1 MLFYIH
7 EKLFSLE
14 IVFLD
19 ILRIFLV
26 ILVLGLIVVMPI
38 EKSYAQTPKDVS
50 IFLQI
55 QVRDS
60 NGVLVSYME
69 THRITVT
76 DLAKLNLL
84 LDQNSPVF
92 EKSIVTNGDQKFE
105 VIKATDMVVISSGT
119 IVSQNMMSGT
129 NGQYSI
135 VLAVA
140 DHDGYPVVPG
150 DKVTAYWTLVR
161 SAS

>member
-1 MLFYIH
+1 MR
-7 EKLFSLE
+7 
-14 IVFLD
+14 
-19 ILRIFLV
+19 ILLA
-26 ILVLGLIVVMPI
+26 ILVLALVGIVPV
-38 EKSYAQTPKDVS
+38 EQSYAQTPNNVS

-69 THRITVT
+69 THQVT
-76 DLAKLNLL
+76 IIDVAKLNLL
-84 LDQNSPVF
+84 LNQKSPLF

-105 VIKATDMVVISSGT
+105 VIKATDIEVHTSGT
-119 IVSQNMMSGT
+119 IVSQNMISVT
-129 NGQYSI
+129 NGQHSQ

-161 SAS
+161 PAS

>member
-1 MLFYIH
+1 MASFG
-7 EKLFSLE
+7 
-14 IVFLD
+14 VVQ
-19 ILRIFLV
+19 IL
-26 ILVLGLIVVMPI
+26 P
-38 EKSYAQTPKDVS
+38 SYAQTPKDVS

-69 THRITVT
+69 THQVTIT

-84 LDQNSPVF
+84 LDQKSPLF

-105 VIKATDMVVISSGT
+105 VIKATDIEEHTSGT
-119 IVSQNMMSGT
+119 IVSQNMMSVTDGKHS
-129 NGQYSI
+129 Q

-161 SAS
+161 STS

>member
-1 MLFYIH
+1 
-7 EKLFSLE
+7 
-14 IVFLD
+14 VR
-19 ILRIFLV
+19 ILLA
-26 ILVLGLIVVMPI
+26 ILVLALVGIVPV
-38 EKSYAQTPKDVS
+38 EQSYAQTPNNVS

-69 THRITVT
+69 THQVT
-76 DLAKLNLL
+76 IIDVAKLNLL
-84 LDQNSPVF
+84 LNQKSPLF

-105 VIKATDMVVISSGT
+105 VIKATDIEVHTSGT
-119 IVSQNMMSGT
+119 IVSQNMISVT
-129 NGQYSI
+129 NGQHSQ

-161 SAS
+161 PAS